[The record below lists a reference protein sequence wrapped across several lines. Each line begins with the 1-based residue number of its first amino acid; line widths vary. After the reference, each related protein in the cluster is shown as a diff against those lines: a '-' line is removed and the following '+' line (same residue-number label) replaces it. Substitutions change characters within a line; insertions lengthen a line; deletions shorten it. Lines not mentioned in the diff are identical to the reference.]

1 VARAERGR
9 HGFELFPALE
19 GMLFLPARRRVVDT
33 DFGWAALYERL
44 GFIHVGVLKL
54 PDGAPPLWPMRRP
67 PRS

>member
-9 HGFELFPALE
+9 HGFEFSQLSK
-19 GMLFLPARRRVVDT
+19 GCCSYRRRRRVVDT